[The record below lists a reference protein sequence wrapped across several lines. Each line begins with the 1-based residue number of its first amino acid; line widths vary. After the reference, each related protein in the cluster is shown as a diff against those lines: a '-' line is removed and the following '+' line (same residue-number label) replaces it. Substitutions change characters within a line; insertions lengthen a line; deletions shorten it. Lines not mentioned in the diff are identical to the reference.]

1 MTKFLNI
8 LILALVLTLS
18 AQAKK
23 VNLFTSGN
31 GGDAPY
37 DIALSLLDDIGKSE
51 IISINWGDNTV
62 DNGFDVTTHSYLLP
76 GSYTIIVTYDE
87 VIGDDNENKIEVT
100 EPGKT
105 DEFQIIVSEF
115 MEVSIS
121 TLSNLACNPGM
132 CIEMNSELDIS
143 LDVSNYSYEWSI
155 NGNVDDQLVGAQ
167 PTICFDTPGEYAVT
181 LTVTGYQDEVTTES
195 VIVTVWDY
203 FAVDFTSD
211 QTSSTFNML
220 YDKDN
225 DEWTGGDITFTDAS
239 AGNNIQD
246 NNSWG
251 VDGSEAQAGGD
262 SYVFTIDNLPNDE
275 STGDDYTMDY
285 VISLDASND
294 CLDSDGNANAGNKT
308 MTVTVNAALALGI
321 ADYTEGLEV
330 RTIGNVFEYS
340 ARGQRIES
348 IEVVSIMGVTVSTTS
363 TNLLD
368 LTNAAKGLYFVKVT
382 TNQQVF
388 TTKVMID

>member
-37 DIALSLLDDIGKSE
+37 DVELSLLDDIGKSE
-51 IISINWGDNTV
+51 IISVNWGDNTV
-62 DNGFDVTTHSYLLP
+62 DLGFDVTTHSYLLP

-87 VIGDDNENKIEVT
+87 VIGDDDEGKQEST
-100 EPGKT
+100 EFGKT
-105 DEFQIIVSEF
+105 DEFQIIVTEF
-115 MEVSIS
+115 MEVTMS
-121 TLSNLACNPGM
+121 TSSNLACNPGM
-132 CIEMNSELDIS
+132 CINMDSELDVK
-143 LDVSNYSYEWSI
+143 LDMNYYTYEWSI
-155 NGNVDDQLVGAQ
+155 NGNPDASLVGAQ
-167 PTICFDTPGEYAVT
+167 PEICFDTPGEYAVT
-181 LTVTGYQDEVTTES
+181 LTVKSDFDNEVTTES
-195 VIVTVWDY
+195 VIVTVWDE
-203 FAVDFTSD
+203 FAVDLTANVD
-211 QTSSTFNML
+211 LTETIAMT
-220 YDKDN
+220 YDEDA
-225 DEWTGGDITFTDAS
+225 DMWTTPSLTFTDAS
-239 AGNNIQD
+239 AGNNIQA

-251 VDGSEAQAGGD
+251 VAGSEVQAGGATFEFVIAD
-262 SYVFTIDNLPNDE
+262 VANDE
-275 STGDDYTMDY
+275 SSGDDYTASY
-285 VISLDASND
+285 VVSLDASND
-294 CLDSDGNANAGNKT
+294 CPSTGSKE
-308 MTVTVNAALALGI
+308 VTVNVSAAISLGI
-321 ADYTEGLEV
+321 ADYTEGLNV

-340 ARGQRIES
+340 APGQRIES

-368 LTNAAKGLYFVKVT
+368 LTYAAKGLYFVKVT